1 LKKLDP
7 KEILACPRCK
17 GELAASS
24 GEYVCPGC
32 RLAFPIRDGI
42 VVLLVGEARSTDPS

>member
-1 LKKLDP
+1 MKKLDP

-17 GELAASS
+17 GELADAS
-24 GEYVCPGC
+24 GEIVCPGC

-42 VVLLVGEARSTDPS
+42 VVLLVEEARSMDPS